1 MSGGSD
7 WGPGAVG
14 GRPPGASPESANAL
28 EGQRERNHSPEE
40 HPAPRPGCL
49 RMLIAILLVLAGL
62 ALAWYLFI
70 VVVDVLG

>member
-7 WGPGAVG
+7 WGPGSVG
-14 GRPPGASPESANAL
+14 GGPPGASPESAGAL
-28 EGQRERNHSPEE
+28 DGQRDRDNRSEE

-49 RMLIAILLVLAGL
+49 RALLAIVLVLAGL